1 MPMKGSCEME
11 NRPTY
16 EQLEATVNDLQK
28 QLHFLECVFDAIPF
42 NVFVKNTDCKYC
54 YTNKICDMLNGVERG
69 GLKGLSD
76 FDLQGSEEIAQ
87 SFYDDDMSIM
97 KNKTGSRML
106 SPTMCGSEIKY
117 YDIFKEPVLD
127 TDGNVMGI
135 MGMVIDPNDSGV
147 KNERL
152 GNDFEKYSEAL
163 GEDFDSFAF
172 DYSIENGNTI
182 ILKDME
188 NWQLFTAGKPL
199 IESAGEN
206 GKIFED
212 DIPILERML
221 ESVKNGAGQASAIV
235 RFYDNENKL
244 MWCRLALNTVLD
256 NSMKPIRAVGL
267 IRRIPENVVR
277 AEKMRIDAKRVK
289 NRVANVLGN
298 RYDAFIYVNFS
309 EKYYRILEHTGVLG
323 NMPGDGSLD
332 ELYGFFRERIH
343 KEDIENVRKAAACFT
358 SDEPMEMPSD
368 FRSVE
373 YRFTSDGENYRW
385 KETDIFSTEDNV
397 DREILLT
404 IFDVDDVVKEKQ
416 ERELKEINNGIID
429 ILSTVVEFRSVESGD
444 HVRRI
449 KGFTKILLKYVN
461 EMFDDVNYSPETMEV
476 ISSASAM
483 HDVGKIA
490 IPDSILLK
498 PGKLTDEEYSEM
510 KTHTVR
516 GCEILDSMAALQ
528 DKNYY
533 KYSYEICRYHHE
545 RYDGKGYPDGLKG
558 EEIPIEAQVVAVA
571 DVYDALIS
579 KRVYKDA
586 YSLDE
591 AYNMIINGECG
602 VFSDRMMACFTKAR
616 AEMEEF
622 SKAQYNGAEA

>member
-1 MPMKGSCEME
+1 ME
-11 NRPTY
+11 HDKLSR
-16 EQLEATVNDLQK
+16 EELENKLKDTEERLY
-28 QLHFLECVFDAIPF
+28 FLEKVFDAIPF
-42 NVFVKNTDCKYC
+42 NVFVKNTECRYC

-69 GLKGLSD
+69 ALKGKTD
-76 FDLQGSEEIAQ
+76 FDLQRSREIAQ
-87 SFYDDDMSIM
+87 SFYDDDMNIM
-97 KNKTGSRML
+97 AGKKGSRML

-127 TDGNVMGI
+127 DNENVIGI
-135 MGMVIDPNDSGV
+135 MGMVIDPNESGV
-147 KNERL
+147 KDKRL

-163 GEDFDSFAF
+163 GEDLDNFAF
-172 DYSIENGNTI
+172 DYNVETGNTI

-188 NWQLFTAGKPL
+188 GWQLFTAGKPL
-199 IESAGEN
+199 VQNAKEN
-206 GKIFED
+206 GKVHEE
-212 DIPILERML
+212 DIPVLERILEN
-221 ESVKNGAGQASAIV
+221 VKNGAGQASAVV
-235 RFYDNENKL
+235 RFYDGENKL
-244 MWCRLALNTVLD
+244 MWCRISLNTVLD
-256 NSMKPIRAVGL
+256 SNMKPIRAVGL
-267 IRRIPENVVR
+267 IRRIPEEIIR
-277 AEKMRIDAKRVK
+277 AEKMRIDVERVK
-289 NRVANVLGN
+289 NNIAAFLGS
-298 RYDAFIYVNFS
+298 RYDALIYVNFT
-309 EKYYRILEHTGVLG
+309 EKYYRVLEHTGALGVLKD
-323 NMPGDGSLD
+323 DGELD
-332 ELYGFFRERIH
+332 ELYKFFGNKIH
-343 KEDIENVRKAAACFT
+343 DEDIPKVSQAASHFIGT
-358 SDEPMEMPSD
+358 DPMENISD
-368 FRSVE
+368 VRSVE
-373 YRFTSDGENYRW
+373 FRFTNNGENFRW
-385 KETDIFSTEDNV
+385 KEADIFGVEDTV
-397 DREILLT
+397 CRDILLT

-416 ERELKEINNGIID
+416 ERKLKEINNGIID

-461 EMFDDVNYSPETMEV
+461 ELFDDVNYTPEMMEV

-498 PGKLTDEEYSEM
+498 PGRLTPEEYSEM

-558 EEIPIEAQVVAVA
+558 EEIPIEAQIVAVA

-586 YSLDE
+586 YTPEE
-591 AYNMIINGECG
+591 AFRMITNGECG
-602 VFSDRMMACFTKAR
+602 VFSDRMMNAFAKAKD
-616 AEMEEF
+616 EMEAFASTQFET
-622 SKAQYNGAEA
+622 A

>member
-1 MPMKGSCEME
+1 ME
-11 NRPTY
+11 QEKLSR
-16 EQLEATVNDLQK
+16 EQLEDKVRDLEK
-28 QLHFLECVFDAIPF
+28 RLYFLESVFDAIPF
-42 NVFVKNTDCKYC
+42 NVFVKNTECKYC

-69 GLKGLSD
+69 ALKGKTD
-76 FDLQGSEEIAQ
+76 FDLQKSREIAQ
-87 SFYDDDMSIM
+87 SFYDDDMNIM
-97 KNKTGSRML
+97 ASKKGSRML
-106 SPTMCGSEIKY
+106 SPTLCGSEIKY

-127 TDGNVMGI
+127 SDGNVMGI

-147 KNERL
+147 KNEHL

-172 DYSIENGNTI
+172 DYSIETGNTI

-188 NWQLFTAGKPL
+188 SWQLFTAGKPL
-199 IESAGEN
+199 IQSALEN
-206 GKIFED
+206 KKIFEED
-212 DIPILERML
+212 VPVLERIL
-221 ESVKNGAGQASAIV
+221 ESVKNGSGQASAIV
-235 RFYDNENKL
+235 RFYDNDNAL

-267 IRRIPENVVR
+267 IRRIPEEVVR
-277 AEKMRIDAKRVK
+277 TEKMRIDVERVK
-289 NRVANVLGN
+289 NNIATFLGS
-298 RYDAFIYVNFS
+298 RYDALIYVNFTGKS
-309 EKYYRILEHTGVLG
+309 YRVLEHTGALG
-323 NMPGDGSLD
+323 QLKDDG
-332 ELYGFFRERIH
+332 ELEDLFAFFRNSIYD
-343 KEDIENVRKAAACFT
+343 EDIPKVSKAAAHFIG
-358 SDEPMEMPSD
+358 DDPMENISD
-368 FRSVE
+368 VRSVE
-373 YRFTSDGENYRW
+373 FRFADNGENFRW
-385 KETDIFSTEDNV
+385 KEADIFGVEDTV
-397 DREILLT
+397 CRDILLT

-416 ERELKEINNGIID
+416 ERKLKEINNGIID

-461 EMFDDVNYSPETMEV
+461 ELFDDVNYTPEMMEV

-498 PGKLTDEEYSEM
+498 PGRLTPEEYDQM

-545 RYDGKGYPDGLKG
+545 RYDGRGYPDGLKG
-558 EEIPIEAQVVAVA
+558 EEIPIEAQIVAVA

-586 YSLDE
+586 YSPDE
-591 AYNMIINGECG
+591 AFRMITNGECG
-602 VFSDRMMACFTKAR
+602 VFSERMMKAF
-616 AEMEEF
+616 AAAKGEMEAFASTQFETV
-622 SKAQYNGAEA
+622 